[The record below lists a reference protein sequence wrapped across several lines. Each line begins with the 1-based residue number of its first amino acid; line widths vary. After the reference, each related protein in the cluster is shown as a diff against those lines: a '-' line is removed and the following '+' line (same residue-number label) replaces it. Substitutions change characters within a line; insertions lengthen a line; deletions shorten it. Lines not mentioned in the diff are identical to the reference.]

1 LHAFTICNEPT
12 NLLHKFE
19 KENTTPPKSSI
30 PLHWW
35 NYLCFKWFLSMLWIV
50 HLIKKQR
57 VHHTVACLPFTL
69 ESILIQKK
77 NYENSNISP
86 CKNIIFKKKSS
97 KRNQDPSRYHNST
110 TNLKCQ
116 PKPKISSFKNPRIK
130 IDLLPK
136 GQSPL
141 LLSYILI
148 MNLNTISLPTKAR
161 PIKLDLFNNENLH
174 TFSHKWLMSYGSCG

>member
-1 LHAFTICNEPT
+1 MHSQFVMNQQTYFT
-12 NLLHKFE
+12 NLKKKTLPLPNLQSPTIDE
-19 KENTTPPKSSI
+19 IIYVSSDFYPCCEQSI
-30 PLHWW
+30 QL
-35 NYLCFKWFLSMLWIV
+35 
-50 HLIKKQR
+50 KKQG

-69 ESILIQKK
+69 ESILMQKK

-116 PKPKISSFKNPRIK
+116 PKPKISSFKNPGIK

-174 TFSHKWLMSYGSCG
+174 TFSHK